1 MQTKD
6 LSNII
11 LNFDDTSNDNVTITA
26 NATTT
31 SPAAPSAPT
40 TPPPT
45 TSLPPGQPASATS
58 LAPLQ
63 LPSNDSNI
71 IDDSSS
77 AIINIQTV
85 PYSLELPNKSID
97 KILNDEDH
105 IPSNQ
110 TYDNS
115 TVIPPAGDYHRPV
128 AGGSLPTPI
137 VPRTVLNIK
146 RTPLGKDNGA
156 YQGRNTVLR
165 NALRQAAIEGL
176 KSMNDLYDR
185 KEPNMLHKGGWILTS
200 SIRGN
205 DFDVF
210 FFRFSI
216 AIGLFL
222 PPNHPGARLAAF
234 GSPTNNVS
242 DAEKGAYA
250 ALFVAKK
257 MKNV

>member
-1 MQTKD
+1 M
-6 LSNII
+6 
-11 LNFDDTSNDNVTITA
+11 
-26 NATTT
+26 
-31 SPAAPSAPT
+31 
-40 TPPPT
+40 
-45 TSLPPGQPASATS
+45 
-58 LAPLQ
+58 
-63 LPSNDSNI
+63 
-71 IDDSSS
+71 
-77 AIINIQTV
+77 
-85 PYSLELPNKSID
+85 
-97 KILNDEDH
+97 
-105 IPSNQ
+105 
-110 TYDNS
+110 
-115 TVIPPAGDYHRPV
+115 

-185 KEPNMLHKGGWILTS
+185 KEPNMLHKGGWKLTS